1 MSLSLHFMCEK
12 VLSKEVKLIRLPS
25 NEQLVGISSKEM
37 RLRLAIVSI
46 GSRKNLVKA
55 KKKEAI

>member
-1 MSLSLHFMCEK
+1 MCEK